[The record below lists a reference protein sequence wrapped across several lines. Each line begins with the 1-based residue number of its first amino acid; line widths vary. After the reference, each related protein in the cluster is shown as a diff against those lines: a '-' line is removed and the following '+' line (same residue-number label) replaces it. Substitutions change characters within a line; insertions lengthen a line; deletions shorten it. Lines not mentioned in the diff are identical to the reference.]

1 MTITQFYII
10 FFITISIGLINFY
23 LFYLLVKNYK
33 KFDVSVEEYSSKL
46 SDSNTENINRFYLK
60 LQGISQDFEALI
72 KNLAQESIE
81 QINIQSNK
89 LFEINSKIE
98 NNLKHFH
105 DELELNINQVQEIR
119 KLNAII
125 DKKNKQISRLKR
137 K

>member
-10 FFITISIGLINFY
+10 FFMAISVGLINFY
-23 LFYLLVKNYK
+23 LFYLVVKNYE
-33 KFDVSVEEYSSKL
+33 KFDVSVEEYSFKL
-46 SDSNTENINRFYLK
+46 SDVNSKNIDLFYLK

-72 KNLAQESIE
+72 KNLTQESIE
-81 QINIQSNK
+81 NINTQSNK

-105 DELELNINQVQEIR
+105 DELELNTNQLQEIR

-125 DKKNKQISRLKR
+125 DKKNKQIERLKR